1 MLGIGPFG
9 QPKLAQ
15 DDGPLCEEP
24 VHHRGIAPRRGGAVH
39 NAPGARDFPCL
50 INQILQR
57 QGNAVKTTERLTP
70 GALRIEGGG
79 AGEDTLAI
87 HGDIG
92 RQAFGALDAP
102 KHLPGKGD
110 CREVTAAQRV
120 HRIDQALE
128 MKFRHHASPSPPQE
142 GPDKA

>member
-24 VHHRGIAPRRGGAVH
+24 VHHRGIAPRRGGAVN

-50 INQILQR
+50 IDQILQR

-79 AGEDTLAI
+79 AGEAAGLGGGEGVKEQRSFSPLLLHLSLALF
-87 HGDIG
+87 
-92 RQAFGALDAP
+92 Q
-102 KHLPGKGD
+102 
-110 CREVTAAQRV
+110 T
-120 HRIDQALE
+120 HRLA
-128 MKFRHHASPSPPQE
+128 
-142 GPDKA
+142 